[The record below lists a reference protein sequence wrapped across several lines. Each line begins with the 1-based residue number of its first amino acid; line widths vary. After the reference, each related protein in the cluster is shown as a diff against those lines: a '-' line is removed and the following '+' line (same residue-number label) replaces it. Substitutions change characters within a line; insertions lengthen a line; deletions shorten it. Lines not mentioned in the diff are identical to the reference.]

1 VASSST
7 QVFSK
12 ALKLSALLVVSVAA
26 IGSLIGFLVVGVDG
40 LWTAL
45 IGSAI
50 ALVFTSL
57 TVLSVLFGARL
68 PLGGFYGLVLGGWL
82 LKIVLF
88 AVLMAALQRMDFIH
102 GPTLFFA
109 IVLSVLGSLGIDSWV
124 VLRSR
129 IPTIDSRD

>member
-1 VASSST
+1 VATSST
-7 QVFSK
+7 QVFAK
-12 ALKLSALLVVSVAA
+12 ALKFSALLVVSVAVICSI
-26 IGSLIGFLVVGVDG
+26 IGYLVVGVDG

-45 IGSAI
+45 IGAAI

-109 IVLSVLGSLGIDSWV
+109 IVLSVLGSLSIDSWV

>member
-7 QVFSK
+7 QVFAK
-12 ALKLSALLVVSVAA
+12 ALKLSALLVVSVAVICST
-26 IGSLIGFLVVGVDG
+26 IGYLVVGIDG

-45 IGSAI
+45 IGAAI

-109 IVLSVLGSLGIDSWV
+109 IVLSVLGSLSIDSWV

>member
-7 QVFSK
+7 QVFAK
-12 ALKLSALLVVSVAA
+12 ALKLSALLVVSVAVICSI
-26 IGSLIGFLVVGVDG
+26 IGYLVVGVDG

-45 IGSAI
+45 IGAAI

-88 AVLMAALQRMDFIH
+88 ALLMAALQRMDFIH

-109 IVLSVLGSLGIDSWV
+109 IVLGVLGSLSIDSWV

>member
-1 VASSST
+1 MASSST
-7 QVFSK
+7 QVFGK
-12 ALKLSALLVVSVAA
+12 ALKLSALLVVSVAV
-26 IGSLIGFLVVGVDG
+26 ICSIIGFLVIGIDG

>member
-7 QVFSK
+7 QVFAK
-12 ALKLSALLVVSVAA
+12 ALKLSALLVVSVAV
-26 IGSLIGFLVVGVDG
+26 ICSIIGFLVVGIDG

-88 AVLMAALQRMDFIH
+88 ALLMAALQRLDFIH

-109 IVLSVLGSLGIDSWV
+109 IVLSVLGSLSIDSWV

>member
-1 VASSST
+1 VATSST
-7 QVFSK
+7 QVFAK
-12 ALKLSALLVVSVAA
+12 ALKLSALLVVSVAVICSI
-26 IGSLIGFLVVGVDG
+26 IGYLVVGVDG

-45 IGSAI
+45 IGAAI

-109 IVLSVLGSLGIDSWV
+109 IVLSVLGSLSIDSWV

>member
-7 QVFSK
+7 QVFAK
-12 ALKLSALLVVSVAA
+12 ALNLSALLVVSVAVICSI
-26 IGSLIGFLVVGVDG
+26 IGYLVVGVDG

-109 IVLSVLGSLGIDSWV
+109 IVLSVLGSLSIDSWV

>member
-7 QVFSK
+7 QVFAK
-12 ALKLSALLVVSVAA
+12 ALKLSALLVVSVAVICSI
-26 IGSLIGFLVVGVDG
+26 IGYLVVGVDG

-45 IGSAI
+45 IGAAI

-88 AVLMAALQRMDFIH
+88 ALLMAALQRMDFIH

-109 IVLSVLGSLGIDSWV
+109 IVLSVLGSLSIDSWV

>member
-7 QVFSK
+7 QVFAQ
-12 ALKLSALLVVSVAA
+12 ALKLSALLVVSVAVICSI
-26 IGSLIGFLVVGVDG
+26 IGYLVVGIDG

-88 AVLMAALQRMDFIH
+88 ALLMAALQRMDFIH

-109 IVLSVLGSLGIDSWV
+109 IVLSVLGSLSIDSWV

>member
-1 VASSST
+1 MASSST
-7 QVFSK
+7 QVFAK
-12 ALKLSALLVVSVAA
+12 ALKLSALLVVSVAVICSI
-26 IGSLIGFLVVGVDG
+26 IGYLVVGVDG

-82 LKIVLF
+82 LKIVFF

-109 IVLSVLGSLGIDSWV
+109 IVLSVLGSLSIDSWV

>member
-1 VASSST
+1 MASSST
-7 QVFSK
+7 QVFAK
-12 ALKLSALLVVSVAA
+12 ALKLSALLVVSVAF
-26 IGSLIGFLVVGVDG
+26 ICSTIGFLVVGIDG

-45 IGSAI
+45 IGAAI

-57 TVLSVLFGARL
+57 TVFSVLFGARL

-82 LKIVLF
+82 LKILLF

>member
-1 VASSST
+1 VANSST
-7 QVFSK
+7 QVLAK
-12 ALKLSALLVVSVAA
+12 ALKLSAVLVVAVAA
-26 IGSLIGFLVVGVDG
+26 LCSLVGYLIVGIDG
-40 LWTAL
+40 VLTAL
-45 IGSAI
+45 LGAAI
-50 ALVFTSL
+50 ALVFTSMTL
-57 TVLSVLFGARL
+57 LSVLFGARL

-82 LKIVLF
+82 LKVVLF
-88 AVLMAALQRMDFIH
+88 AVLLAALQRMEFIH

>member
-1 VASSST
+1 MASSST
-7 QVFSK
+7 QVFAK
-12 ALKLSALLVVSVAA
+12 ALKLSALLVVSVAVICSI
-26 IGSLIGFLVVGVDG
+26 IGYLVVGIDG

-45 IGSAI
+45 IGAAI

-109 IVLSVLGSLGIDSWV
+109 IVLSVLGSLSIDSWV

>member
-1 VASSST
+1 MASSSA
-7 QVFSK
+7 QVFAK
-12 ALKLSALLVVSVAA
+12 ALRFSALLVVSVAVICSI
-26 IGSLIGFLVVGVDG
+26 IGYLVVGLDG

-88 AVLMAALQRMDFIH
+88 AVLLAGLQRMDFIH

>member
-1 VASSST
+1 MASSST
-7 QVFSK
+7 QVFAK
-12 ALKLSALLVVSVAA
+12 ALKLSALLVVSVAV
-26 IGSLIGFLVVGVDG
+26 ICSIIGFLVVGIDG

-88 AVLMAALQRMDFIH
+88 ALLMAALQRMDFIH

-109 IVLSVLGSLGIDSWV
+109 IVLSVLGSLSIDSWV

>member
-1 VASSST
+1 MASSST
-7 QVFSK
+7 QVFAK
-12 ALKLSALLVVSVAA
+12 ALKLSALLVVSVAVICSI
-26 IGSLIGFLVVGVDG
+26 IGYLVVGIDG

-88 AVLMAALQRMDFIH
+88 ALLMAALQRMDFIH

-109 IVLSVLGSLGIDSWV
+109 IVLSVLGSLSIDSWV

>member
-1 VASSST
+1 MASSST
-7 QVFSK
+7 QVFAK
-12 ALKLSALLVVSVAA
+12 ALKLSALLVVSVAVICSI
-26 IGSLIGFLVVGVDG
+26 IGYLVVGVDG

-88 AVLMAALQRMDFIH
+88 ALLMAALQRMDFIH

-109 IVLSVLGSLGIDSWV
+109 IVLSVLGSLSIDSWV

>member
-7 QVFSK
+7 QVFAK
-12 ALKLSALLVVSVAA
+12 ALKLSALLVVSVAVICSI
-26 IGSLIGFLVVGVDG
+26 IGYLVVGVDG

-88 AVLMAALQRMDFIH
+88 ALLMAALQRMDFIH

-109 IVLSVLGSLGIDSWV
+109 IVLSVLGSLSIDSWV

>member
-1 VASSST
+1 MATSST
-7 QVFSK
+7 QVFAK
-12 ALKLSALLVVSVAA
+12 ALKLSALLVVSVAVICSI
-26 IGSLIGFLVVGVDG
+26 IGYLVVGIDG

-45 IGSAI
+45 IGAAI

-57 TVLSVLFGARL
+57 TVLSVLLGARL

-109 IVLSVLGSLGIDSWV
+109 IVLSVLGSLSIDSWV

>member
-1 VASSST
+1 MASSST
-7 QVFSK
+7 QVFAR
-12 ALKLSALLVVSVAA
+12 ALKLSALLVVSVAV
-26 IGSLIGFLVVGVDG
+26 ICSIIGFLVVGIDG

-45 IGSAI
+45 IGAAI

-88 AVLMAALQRMDFIH
+88 AVLLAALQRMDFIH

>member
-7 QVFSK
+7 QVFAK
-12 ALKLSALLVVSVAA
+12 ALKLSALLVVSVAVICSI
-26 IGSLIGFLVVGVDG
+26 IGYLVVGVDG

-109 IVLSVLGSLGIDSWV
+109 IVLSVLGSLSIDSWV

>member
-1 VASSST
+1 MASSST
-7 QVFSK
+7 QVFAK
-12 ALKLSALLVVSVAA
+12 ALKLSALLVLAVAV
-26 IGSLIGFLVVGVDG
+26 IGSLIGFLVVGIAG

-45 IGSAI
+45 IGAAI
-50 ALVFTSL
+50 ALVFTTL

-88 AVLMAALQRMDFIH
+88 AVLLGALQRMDFIH

-129 IPTIDSRD
+129 IPTVESRD

>member
-1 VASSST
+1 MASSSS
-7 QVFSK
+7 QVFAK
-12 ALKLSALLVVSVAA
+12 ALKLSALLVVSVAV
-26 IGSLIGFLVVGVDG
+26 ICSIIGFLVVGVDG

-88 AVLMAALQRMDFIH
+88 AVLLAALQRMDFIH

>member
-1 VASSST
+1 VASSSS
-7 QVFSK
+7 QVFAK
-12 ALKLSALLVVSVAA
+12 ALKLSALLVVSVAVICSI
-26 IGSLIGFLVVGVDG
+26 IGYLVVGVDG

-88 AVLMAALQRMDFIH
+88 ALLMAALQRMDFIH

-109 IVLSVLGSLGIDSWV
+109 IVLSVLGSLSIDSWV

>member
-7 QVFSK
+7 QVFAK
-12 ALKLSALLVVSVAA
+12 ALKLSALLVISVAVICSI
-26 IGSLIGFLVVGVDG
+26 IGYLVVGVDG

-109 IVLSVLGSLGIDSWV
+109 IVLSVLGSLSIDSWV

>member
-1 VASSST
+1 MASSST
-7 QVFSK
+7 QVFAK
-12 ALKLSALLVVSVAA
+12 ALKLSALLVVTVAVICSI
-26 IGSLIGFLVVGVDG
+26 IGYLVVGVDG

-45 IGSAI
+45 IGAAI

-109 IVLSVLGSLGIDSWV
+109 IVLSVLGSLSIDSWV